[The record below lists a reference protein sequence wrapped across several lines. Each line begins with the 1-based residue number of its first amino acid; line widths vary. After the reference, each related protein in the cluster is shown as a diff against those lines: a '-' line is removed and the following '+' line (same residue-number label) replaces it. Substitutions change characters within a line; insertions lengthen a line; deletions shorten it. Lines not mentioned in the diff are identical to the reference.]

1 MINFLIKAVMIKSK
15 KISMFRILYIYYL
28 GIQIVSFSKVDN
40 LENRDDSKFTSGFF
54 ISYFQNI
61 NHIE

>member
-40 LENRDDSKFTSGFF
+40 LEKRDDSKFTYGFF
-54 ISYFQNI
+54 ILYFQNI